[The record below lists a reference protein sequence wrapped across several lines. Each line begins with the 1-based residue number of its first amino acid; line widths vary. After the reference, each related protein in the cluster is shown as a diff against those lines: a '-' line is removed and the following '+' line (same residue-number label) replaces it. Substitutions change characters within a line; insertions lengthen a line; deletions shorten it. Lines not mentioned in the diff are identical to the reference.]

1 MNYAY
6 FQSGTSFDPIPQD
19 EALWNSSNPLSTI
32 ISISIALDH
41 GNVVC
46 SDFQSCCWVFTTLQ
60 APWKP
65 FTWKDGVHPVSGNRQ
80 FGISDSGQGKVLYTK
95 GVDRVT
101 KWYHNLAEGKAFNGA
116 DALWNSMEVQ
126 LVSFVNNN
134 GGQATRFPSSQK
146 RFYRPNW
153 DDVKNKLKLGEP
165 LNHVSCE

>member
-32 ISISIALDH
+32 ISISIALDD

-60 APWKP
+60 ALWKP

-80 FGISDSGQGKVLYTK
+80 FGISDAENHSASALNFAGFVFEVLEETFSEN
-95 GVDRVT
+95 T
-101 KWYHNLAEGKAFNGA
+101 
-116 DALWNSMEVQ
+116 VQ
-126 LVSFVNNN
+126 
-134 GGQATRFPSSQK
+134 
-146 RFYRPNW
+146 
-153 DDVKNKLKLGEP
+153 
-165 LNHVSCE
+165 